1 MIVVINAD
9 YIQMLQSYLKISFR
23 NILKNKNYSLI
34 NLLGLTIGLSGSFI
48 LFLFISHELS
58 FDKFHPDY
66 DNLYKVVD
74 EYTYSGKSTKTSEI
88 AAPTGPEMNEI
99 FPEVRNFVRLRKED
113 AIISFSS
120 DQILKT
126 EFLLFSDSTFFELF
140 SFKLLDGDTNVAL
153 KEPYS
158 LVITKSVADRL
169 GTKNIIGKAVKSDL
183 NGQDFT
189 ITGIVDDPPDNSHI
203 KFDMLASFSTLKDLY
218 PNAYENW
225 LAYGTHTYVKLA
237 ENSDIDELNLKL
249 SELVEK
255 HIGSELARHYDHH
268 LVPITSIHLGEKRV
282 GDLQL
287 GGTWVQVYS
296 FSLIA
301 LLLLFISGFNF
312 VNLSIA
318 QSVDYGKEVGIR
330 KVIGANS
337 IQLRIRFLS
346 DSVILSCISII
357 LATLI
362 IGTVLPYFNLFTG
375 KNLSVNILENPF
387 PVISL
392 ILIGLITGVLSGVY
406 PAFVLANLNPIK
418 SLKGTLKLTR
428 GIKLRQFLVVAQF
441 TITISLIFAA
451 LIIWRQLKFFNDKPL
466 GFDKEQL
473 IVIDINSK
481 ILIDKRDVIK
491 EELLGIPG
499 VLSVANSSGLP
510 GTWIDYG
517 PYRLEGEGQQENRI
531 LNSISIDFDFI
542 KTLKLEV
549 IGGRGFSIDVDS
561 DSNSYILNES
571 AARHLGFENP
581 SSAVG
586 NLLIQGLPTP
596 EISVGNIGY
605 IVGVIKDF
613 HFASLHHKIDP
624 LVLEIDPDGFEY
636 YSVKVNS
643 SDLPGLINS
652 IGKIWI
658 NFEPEYPFKYTFL
671 DQEFSKLYFSQEKT
685 GKMVNIF
692 TLLAIIVSVLG
703 LFGLASFVT
712 QKRTKELAIRKI
724 CGAESFQL
732 FILIN
737 TEFFTLI
744 GIAFIL
750 GVPFSTVLVQKWLN
764 QFAYR
769 ITINLNTILATGI
782 LVYLVLLIAILYHS
796 LKSIKSN
803 PINSLRYE

>member
-1 MIVVINAD
+1 
-9 YIQMLQSYLKISFR
+9 MLRSYLKISFR
-23 NILKNKNYSLI
+23 NLLKNKNYSLI
-34 NLLGLTIGLSGSFI
+34 NILGLTIGLSGSFI
-48 LFLFISHELS
+48 LFLFIIDELS

-66 DNLYKVVD
+66 DKLYKVVD
-74 EYTYSGKSTKTSEI
+74 EFTYSGKSTRTSEI

-99 FPEVRNFVRLRKED
+99 FPEVRDFVRLRKED

-126 EFLLFSDSTFFELF
+126 EFLLFADSTFFELF
-140 SFKLLDGDTNVAL
+140 SFKLLEGDANHAL

-158 LVITKSVADRL
+158 LVITKSIAERL

-183 NGQDFT
+183 NELDFT
-189 ITGIVDDPPDNSHI
+189 ITGIVDNPPDNSHI
-203 KFDMLASFSTLKDLY
+203 KFDVLASFSTLKDLY

-237 ENSDIDELNLKL
+237 ENSDIAELNLKL

-255 HIGSELARHYDHH
+255 HIGSELAQNYDHH
-268 LVPITSIHLGEKRV
+268 LVPITSLHLGEKRI
-282 GDLQL
+282 GDFQD
-287 GGTWVQVYS
+287 GGSWFQIYS

-330 KVIGANS
+330 KVIGSSPN
-337 IQLRIRFLS
+337 QLRLRFLS
-346 DSVILSCISII
+346 DTVMLSCMAIV

-362 IGTVLPYFNLFTG
+362 IVIILPYFNYFTD
-375 KNLSVNILENPF
+375 KNLSINVFENPF
-387 PVISL
+387 PAISL
-392 ILIGLITGVLSGVY
+392 ILVGLITGILSGVY
-406 PAFVLANLNPIK
+406 PAFILANLNPIK
-418 SLKGTLKLTR
+418 SLKGSLKLTR
-428 GIKLRQFLVVAQF
+428 GIKLRQFLVVVQF

-473 IVIDINSK
+473 IVIDINSN

-517 PYRLEGEGQQENRI
+517 PYRLEAEGQQENRI
-531 LNSISIDFDFI
+531 LNSIAIDFDFI
-542 KTLKLEV
+542 KALRLE
-549 IGGRGFSIDVDS
+549 IIAGREFSIEVDS
-561 DSNSYILNES
+561 DSNSYILNET

-613 HFASLHHKIDP
+613 HFASLHHIIDP
-624 LVLEIDPDGFEY
+624 LVLDIDPDQYEY

-652 IGKIWI
+652 IEKIWK

-671 DQEFSKLYFSQEKT
+671 DQKFSKLYFSQEKT
-685 GKMVNIF
+685 RKMVNIF

-712 QKRTKELAIRKI
+712 HKRTKELAIRKI
-724 CGAESFQL
+724 CGAEAFQL

-737 TEFFTLI
+737 NEFFALI

-750 GVPFSTVLVQKWLN
+750 GISLSVLLVQEWLN

-782 LVYLVLLIAILYHS
+782 LVFGVLLSAILYHS

-803 PINSLRYE
+803 PINSLKCE

>member
-1 MIVVINAD
+1 
-9 YIQMLQSYLKISFR
+9 MLRSYLKISFR
-23 NILKNKNYSLI
+23 NLLKNKNYSLI
-34 NLLGLTIGLSGSFI
+34 NILGLTIGLSGSFI
-48 LFLFISHELS
+48 LFLFIIDELS

-66 DNLYKVVD
+66 DKLYKVVD
-74 EYTYSGKSTKTSEI
+74 EFTYSGKSTRTSEI

-99 FPEVRNFVRLRKED
+99 FPEVRDFVRLRKEN

-126 EFLLFSDSTFFELF
+126 EFLLFADSTFFELF
-140 SFKLLDGDTNVAL
+140 SFKLLEGDANHAL

-158 LVITKSVADRL
+158 LVITKSIAERL

-183 NGQDFT
+183 NELDFT
-189 ITGIVDDPPDNSHI
+189 ITGIVDNPPDNTHI
-203 KFDMLASFSTLKDLY
+203 KFDVLASFSTLKDLY

-237 ENSDIDELNLKL
+237 ENSDIAELNLKL

-255 HIGSELARHYDHH
+255 HIGSELAQNYDHH
-268 LVPITSIHLGEKRV
+268 LVPITSLHLGEKRI
-282 GDLQL
+282 GDFQD
-287 GGTWVQVYS
+287 GGSWFQIYS

-312 VNLSIA
+312 VNLSIV

-330 KVIGANS
+330 KVIGSNPN
-337 IQLRIRFLS
+337 QLRLRFLS
-346 DSVILSCISII
+346 DTVMLSCIAIV

-362 IGTVLPYFNLFTG
+362 IVIILPYFNHFTD
-375 KNLSVNILENPF
+375 KNLSINVFENPF
-387 PVISL
+387 PAISL
-392 ILIGLITGVLSGVY
+392 ILVGLITGILSGVY
-406 PAFVLANLNPIK
+406 PAFILANLNPIR
-418 SLKGTLKLTR
+418 SLKGSLKLTR
-428 GIKLRQFLVVAQF
+428 GIKLRQFLVVVQF

-473 IVIDINSK
+473 IVIDINSN

-517 PYRLEGEGQQENRI
+517 PYRLEAEGQQENRI
-531 LNSISIDFDFI
+531 LNSIAIDFDFI
-542 KTLKLEV
+542 KALRLE
-549 IGGRGFSIDVDS
+549 IIAGREFSIEVDS
-561 DSNSYILNES
+561 DSNSYILNET

-586 NLLIQGLPTP
+586 NLLIQGLATP

-613 HFASLHHKIDP
+613 HFASLHHIIDP
-624 LVLEIDPDGFEY
+624 LVLDIDPDQYEY
-636 YSVKVNS
+636 YAVKVNS

-652 IGKIWI
+652 IEKIWK

-671 DQEFSKLYFSQEKT
+671 DQKFSKLYFSQEKT
-685 GKMVNIF
+685 RKMVNIF

-712 QKRTKELAIRKI
+712 HKRTKELAIRKI
-724 CGAESFQL
+724 CGAEAFQL

-737 TEFFTLI
+737 NEFFALI

-750 GVPFSTVLVQKWLN
+750 GISLSVLLVQEWLN

-782 LVYLVLLIAILYHS
+782 LVFGVLLSAILYHS

-803 PINSLRYE
+803 PINSLKCE